1 MRRLTLFCKLA
12 ILWAVI
18 GFSKN
23 FTVRVRKC
31 DYHGKH
37 QETRSKRRFRD
48 LENFFSKLQIFWFVT
63 GFSKDFYRESLKVTL

>member
-1 MRRLTLFCKLA
+1 MRRLTLSCKLA

-23 FTVRVRKC
+23 FTVTVRKC

-63 GFSKDFYRESLKVTL
+63 GFSKIFTVRA

>member
-23 FTVRVRKC
+23 FTVTVRKC

>member
-1 MRRLTLFCKLA
+1 MIIMRRLTLFCKLA

-23 FTVRVRKC
+23 FTVTARKC

-48 LENFFSKLQIFWFVT
+48 LENFFLNCKSFD
-63 GFSKDFYRESLKVTL
+63 S